1 VLAARLAAAGAP
13 LTVGEIPTP
22 EPTGTAVRIA
32 VAGCGVC
39 RTDLH
44 IARGL
49 LTRVELPLVLGHE
62 VAGRIDA
69 IGPEAGPALAAAGLG
84 HGDPVLVFGGWG
96 CGACADCTAGAEQR
110 CETGRAPGFQ
120 EDGGYAEYLLV
131 PHPGHLVPLGD
142 LDPVHAAPLADA
154 GATTYRAVERAVPWL
169 GPDAGVL
176 VVGAGGL
183 GQFLLQHVRRRGA
196 GRVVAVDP
204 DPAKRRRALELGAD
218 GALPDMGDAAI
229 RETLDKPPRV
239 VFDLVGSDETLE
251 QAGALVASDGLLM
264 IVGEAGGHLRFGFN
278 APVESWVTTTAWA
291 SSDDLRSVVALARAG
306 AMTWLTEP
314 LPLREASAALERLA
328 AGNVAGRIVL
338 VPPGTA

>member
-1 VLAARLAAAGAP
+1 M
-13 LTVGEIPTP
+13 
-22 EPTGTAVRIA
+22 
-32 VAGCGVC
+32 
-39 RTDLH
+39 
-44 IARGL
+44 
-49 LTRVELPLVLGHE
+49 
-62 VAGRIDA
+62 
-69 IGPEAGPALAAAGLG
+69 
-84 HGDPVLVFGGWG
+84 
-96 CGACADCTAGAEQR
+96 
-110 CETGRAPGFQ
+110 
-120 EDGGYAEYLLV
+120 
-131 PHPGHLVPLGD
+131 
-142 LDPVHAAPLADA
+142 
-154 GATTYRAVERAVPWL
+154 PWL

-183 GQFLLQHVRRRGA
+183 GQFLLQHMRRRGA